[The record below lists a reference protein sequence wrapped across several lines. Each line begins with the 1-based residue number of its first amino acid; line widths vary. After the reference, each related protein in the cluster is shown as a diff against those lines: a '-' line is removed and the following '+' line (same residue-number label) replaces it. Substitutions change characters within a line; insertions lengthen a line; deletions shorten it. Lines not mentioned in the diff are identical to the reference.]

1 MESTESCPRKRKR
14 LNSCTSDDCD
24 VVKLKRSD
32 SLDEDGVKNNERGL
46 LDLSDEIL
54 LEIFK
59 DLNPTS
65 LLDLGW

>member
-14 LNSCTSDDCD
+14 LNSDDCD
-24 VVKLKRSD
+24 VVKLKRND
-32 SLDEDGVKNNERGL
+32 SFDEDVKNNERGL

-54 LEIFK
+54 LEIFEN
-59 DLNPTS
+59 LNPTS